1 MWPNEWNYKCREWR
15 CWNVPP
21 PPRILVFN
29 VTINNKN
36 SVHCRSTTYMSNDH
50 WKRIYCDRDSMSGC
64 TEVSVQCGHSQ
75 AMGVAIRC
83 LWEYMVKEASKSV
96 YTQAEDGT
104 RIRQMCLPRFMRWEI
119 SLLRLEQSRRLL
131 WNEQICS
138 HVCFSSIKR
147 EWTG

>member
-1 MWPNEWNYKCREWR
+1 MWPNEQNSKCREWR
-15 CWNVPP
+15 CWDVFFPCT
-21 PPRILVFN
+21 LVFN

-36 SVHCRSTTYMSNDH
+36 SVHCRSTTYMWNDH
-50 WKRIYCDRDSMSGC
+50 WTCIYYNGDSMYGRM
-64 TEVSVQCGHSQ
+64 EMSVQSGHSQ
-75 AMGVAIRC
+75 VMGVAIRC

-104 RIRQMCLPRFMRWEI
+104 RIRQMYLPRFMQWEI
-119 SLLRLEQSRRLL
+119 SLLRLEQSGRLL

-138 HVCFSSIKR
+138 HVYFSSIKR